1 MAATVIRNEA
11 IAIVPTTTVG
21 EYFFAPNFSEIEN
34 EPVYNELAD
43 LLEEVRAS
51 ELYHRTGF
59 GIETRGFI
67 TGDVTDDVRKVLNN
81 PELIITNSLD
91 VSYYKHNGKL
101 YLRIPYVV
109 NLSLDRADGWNE
121 EFMQRLA
128 RTAGKV
134 VIGLVSRAVN
144 QVLVHNGIFY
154 DIEKGSDYQ
163 WSGKQTC
170 SNTIGEFDSKKYKI
184 MGICKEPRES
194 VKYESDGDGFL
205 FEDRQTSQAYWATH
219 NTVTGGYVDDDVMIQ
234 AFGAS
239 NYYGRI

>member
-21 EYFFAPNFSEIEN
+21 EYFFAPQFQEIEN

-67 TGDVTDDVRKVLNN
+67 TGDARKVLSN
-81 PELIITNSLD
+81 PDLIITNSLD
-91 VSYYKHNGKL
+91 VKYYKHMGKL

-109 NLSLDRADGWNE
+109 NLSLDRADGWTE

-184 MGICKEPRES
+184 MGICKNENHS
-194 VKYESDGDGFL
+194 GYEADGDGFL

>member
-1 MAATVIRNEA
+1 MAANIRNEA

-34 EPVYNELAD
+34 EPVYNEFAD

-67 TGDVTDDVRKVLNN
+67 TGDVRKVVSN
-81 PELIITNSLD
+81 PDLIITNSLD
-91 VSYYKHNGKL
+91 VKYYKHLGKL

-109 NLSLDRADGWNE
+109 NLSLDRADGWTE

-184 MGICKEPRES
+184 MGICKNENHS
-194 VKYESDGDGFL
+194 VRYEADGDGFL

-219 NTVTGGYVDDDVMIQ
+219 NTVTGGYTDDDVMIQ

-239 NYYGRI
+239 NFYGRI

>member
-59 GIETRGFI
+59 GIEARGFI
-67 TGDVTDDVRKVLNN
+67 TGDVRKVVSN
-81 PELIITNSLD
+81 PDLIITNSLD
-91 VSYYKHNGKL
+91 VKYYKHLGKL

-109 NLSLDRADGWNE
+109 NLSLDRADGWTE

-184 MGICKEPRES
+184 MGICKNENHS
-194 VKYESDGDGFL
+194 VRYEADGDGFL
-205 FEDRQTSQAYWATH
+205 FENRQTSQAYWATH
-219 NTVTGGYVDDDVMIQ
+219 NTVTGGYTDDDVMIQ

-239 NYYGRI
+239 NFYGRI